1 MYSINV
7 IDFTTI
13 ITIKEIKSIPNTITT
28 NTKLNSSSPNRFFF
42 IKLLKLFLK
51 NQINKSLETRFK
63 NEFILVIK
71 KLNFRCF

>member
-28 NTKLNSSSPNRFFF
+28 NTKLNSSSLNRFFF

-51 NQINKSLETRFK
+51 NQINKSLEIRFK
-63 NEFILVIK
+63 NEFMLVIK
-71 KLNFRCF
+71 NQILDVF